1 MAKAKNMVFYI
12 IKRILFMVPMLLLVL
27 VITFLLSRMMFG
39 DPVLNKLGLLPDPEI
54 IAAERRR
61 LGYDLPLYTQLLI
74 YLKNFFTGDWGTSH
88 IVSDGEPVIQLIG
101 KIFPK
106 TIELVIIPIL
116 IIPIIGVK
124 LGVISSKYKDKAKDT
139 IIRGIGI
146 IGICLPVFWLATMLQ
161 YFVGHYVSMYTYGEL
176 NLEIAFPNSIL
187 YSRYPNPDWPFS
199 SGFRIIDSLLF
210 NDQALLQDTILHLIL
225 PMICMIFV
233 SLAGI
238 TRQTRASMLDVLE
251 QDYIRTA
258 RAKGTL
264 EKTVINK
271 HALRNALIPTS
282 NLIIGGTAARLTG
295 ALFLEIVFSYTG
307 MGFFMVSAI
316 RLGDYALIN
325 GILVFT
331 ALIILSGTLIA
342 DVMYTIIDPRIS
354 YG

>member
-1 MAKAKNMVFYI
+1 MAQTKNMALYI
-12 IKRILFMVPMLLLVL
+12 VKRILFMVPMLFLVL
-27 VITFLLSRMMFG
+27 IITFILSRMMFG

-54 IAAERRR
+54 IEAEKRRM
-61 LGYDLPLYTQLLI
+61 GYDKPLLVQLI
-74 YLKNFFTGDWGTSH
+74 VYLSNFFKGNWGTSY
-88 IVSDGEPVIQLIG
+88 IVSEGEPVLQIIG

-124 LGVISSKYKDKAKDT
+124 MGVISAKNKDKAKDT
-139 IIRGIGI
+139 IIRGIAILGTCI
-146 IGICLPVFWLATMLQ
+146 PVFWLATMLQ
-161 YFVGHYVSMYTYGEL
+161 YFVGHYVSIYTYGEL
-176 NLEIAFPNSIL
+176 NLEIMFPNSVTFK
-187 YSRYPNPDWPFS
+187 YPNPSWPFNT
-199 SGFRIIDSLLF
+199 GFRIIDGILF
-210 NDQALLQDTILHLIL
+210 NNQALIQDTLLHLIL
-225 PMICMIFV
+225 PMLCMTLV

-258 RAKGTL
+258 RAKGCL
-264 EKTVINK
+264 EKSVINK
-271 HALRNALIPTS
+271 HTLRNALIPTS

-295 ALFLEIVFSYTG
+295 ALFIEMVFSYTG
-307 MGFFMVSAI
+307 MGFYMVFAI
-316 RLGDYALIN
+316 QLGDYVLIN

>member
-1 MAKAKNMVFYI
+1 MAQTKNMALYI
-12 IKRILFMVPMLLLVL
+12 VKRVLFMVPMLFLVL
-27 VITFLLSRMMFG
+27 IITFILSRMMFG

-54 IAAERRR
+54 IEAERRR
-61 LGYDLPLYTQLLI
+61 MGYDKPLLI
-74 YLKNFFTGDWGTSH
+74 QLVVYLSNFFTGNWGTSY
-88 IVSDGEPVIQLIG
+88 IVSEGEPVLQIIG

-124 LGVISSKYKDKAKDT
+124 MGVISAKNKDKAKDT
-139 IIRGIGI
+139 IIRGIAILGTCI
-146 IGICLPVFWLATMLQ
+146 PVFWLATMLQ
-161 YFVGHYVSMYTYGEL
+161 YFVGHYVSIYTYGEL
-176 NLEIAFPNSIL
+176 NLEIMFPNSVTFK
-187 YSRYPNPDWPFS
+187 YPNSSWPFNT
-199 SGFRIIDSLLF
+199 GFRIIDGILF
-210 NDQALLQDTILHLIL
+210 NDQALIQDTLLHLIL
-225 PMICMIFV
+225 PMLCMTLV

-258 RAKGTL
+258 RAKGCL
-264 EKTVINK
+264 EKKVINK

-295 ALFLEIVFSYTG
+295 ALFLEIAFSYTG
-307 MGFFMVSAI
+307 MGFYMVFAI
-316 RLGDYALIN
+316 QLGDYVLIN

-342 DVMYTIIDPRIS
+342 DVMYTIIDPRIT
-354 YG
+354 YK